1 MRATEERAEE
11 FANVLMSGH
20 DCSDLLREL
29 VKEIYIAAV
38 EEEHSLLTKWHDA
51 KKDTPTHD
59 AEVLCM
65 VHRPANEI
73 QFNTYEVCRYDKEF
87 GWWVMAPI
95 PQGGWCGADREIIAW
110 REIHE

>member
-1 MRATEERAEE
+1 MKTIEERAEE
-11 FANVLMSGH
+11 YIYKM
-20 DCSDLLREL
+20 DCSEWTD
-29 VKEIYIAAV
+29 V
-38 EEEHSLLTKWHDA
+38 EDYARHGYEQGATDEHSLLTEWHDP
-51 KKDTPTHD
+51 KKELPKTDV
-59 AEVLCM
+59 EVLCM

-73 QFNTYEVCRYDKEF
+73 QFNTYEVCRYDKAF